1 MTNRALLIVD
11 VQNDFCEGGSLPVI
25 GGAQAAAGIS
35 AMLGGDGLRYR
46 TVIAS
51 RDWHDLVGTN
61 DGHFA
66 APGLIPDFAA
76 TWPVHCVAGTSGAE
90 YHQALDTFAIDQH
103 VRKGQG
109 RPAYSMFDG
118 VDDSGTPLFELL
130 TADGVRVVDVVGIA
144 SDYCVLQTALSALRL
159 GLRVRVLTDLC
170 AGVAGATT
178 VAAYAEL
185 RAAGADLTDSSERL
199 ST

>member
-1 MTNRALLIVD
+1 MNDRALLIVD

-25 GGAQAAAGIS
+25 GGAQVATDIS
-35 AMLGGDGLRYR
+35 TMLRGDKARYR
-46 TVIAS
+46 TVFAS
-51 RDWHDLVGTN
+51 RDWHDLTGTN

-66 APGLIPDFAA
+66 APGCAPDFSA
-76 TWPVHCVAGTSGAE
+76 TWPVHCVAGTAGAE
-90 YHQALDTFAIDQH
+90 YHQALDTSSIDQH

-118 VDDSGTPLFELL
+118 VDDHGTPLLELL
-130 TADGVRVVDVVGIA
+130 TAVGVDTVDVVGIA
-144 SDYCVLQTALSALRL
+144 SDYCVLQTALSALGH
-159 GLRVRVLTDLC
+159 GLWVRVLTDLC

-178 VAAYAEL
+178 AAAYAEL
-185 RAAGADLTDSSERL
+185 RAAGADVTDSSERL